1 MSVCNALVSRCE
13 AGNSWP
19 PDLAEFVTLV
29 AEICGTTLG
38 LKTSDVMDEYWRWR
52 RESYL
57 YEAAE
62 HFPWRH
68 DVLYQICTEM
78 RRTGTERQL
87 TERELEGLAS
97 RLLAKWEKH
106 VKNGFSIPPVRKQL
120 DKPRHPTGPTPAQML
135 LEQYNRQ
142 KAAGRI

>member
-1 MSVCNALVSRCE
+1 MADN
-13 AGNSWP
+13 
-19 PDLAEFVTLV
+19 
-29 AEICGTTLG
+29 CGTALG
-38 LKTSDVMDEYWRWR
+38 LKTSDVMAEYWRWR
-52 RESYL
+52 RESYR
-57 YEAAE
+57 YDAADQ
-62 HFPWRH
+62 FPWRH
-68 DVLYQICTEM
+68 EVLYQICTEM

-106 VKNGFSIPPVRKQL
+106 LSNGFSVPKVRKQL
-120 DKPRHPTGPTPAQML
+120 DKPRPPSGPTPAQQL